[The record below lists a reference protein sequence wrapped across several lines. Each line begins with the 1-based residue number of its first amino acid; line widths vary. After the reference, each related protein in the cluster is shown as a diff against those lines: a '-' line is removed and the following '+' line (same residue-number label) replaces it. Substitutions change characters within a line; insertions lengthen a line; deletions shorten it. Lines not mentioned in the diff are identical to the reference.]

1 MSINFQIL
9 KDDEWID
16 IELKN
21 LKRDD
26 RFRLFED
33 GVLVR
38 NNDGFSIFTAATDA
52 YIDKTGMYQI
62 NVPKSITDWLMGR

>member
-9 KDDEWID
+9 KDDEWTD

-26 RFRLFED
+26 RFQLFED
-33 GVLVR
+33 GVLIK
-38 NNDGFSIFTAATDA
+38 NNDGFSTFTAATDA
-52 YIDKTGMYQI
+52 YIDETGMYQI
-62 NVPKSITDWLMGR
+62 DVSKSITDWLMGR